1 MADQFFESVIG
12 FNIGGNYAAVVH
24 HWVGDDSGG
33 QTAFEMAELLATAL
47 ETDAGASSTLFDLI
61 TAIMADDSF
70 ISSIRTRRLSSG
82 GGATYAKLFASTDWV
97 GVFGGPS
104 DSAGVA
110 GCMLKFT
117 STNPKL
123 QGRTFWPGVS
133 EDALLDGRFTD
144 AYVLAFFGLTERF
157 IDTFTETVTFSPR
170 LKHGAIPS
178 YTALSALELS
188 PTPGTIRR
196 RLVPV

>member
-1 MADQFFESVIG
+1 MAIQSLESVIG

-24 HWVGDDSGG
+24 HWRTDDDDTQS
-33 QTAFEMAELLATAL
+33 AFELAKDLATAL
-47 ETDAGASSTLFDLI
+47 ETDVGPGSTLFDMI
-61 TAIMADDSF
+61 TAIMADDCF
-70 ISSIRTRRLSSG
+70 ISSIRTRRLTSG
-82 GGATYAKLFASTDWV
+82 GGATYAKAFAPGDWP
-97 GVFGGPS
+97 GVVPAPS

-117 STNPKL
+117 ETNPKL
-123 QGRTFWPGVS
+123 DGRTFWPGVS
-133 EDALLDGRFTD
+133 EDSVVDGRFILQYETD
-144 AYVLAFFGLTERF
+144 MLALGARYL
-157 IDTFTETVTFSPR
+157 DTFTEDEVFYAV

-178 YTALSALELS
+178 YTIITDVELS